1 MSVLLPLLVSR
12 TNDMEKCL
20 MSTGSDREKYVLFY
34 SCVSIGKSF
43 AHVRYTLAVNSN
55 LILLTYANPLQYC
68 FQLSPNACKTFKSK
82 EFLVLNFGLVG
93 SGQVKKYGPVDNSG
107 VGGRFAQMGGFSP
120 AYSYI

>member
-93 SGQVKKYGPVDNSG
+93 SRNMDPWTTLEWVDDLPKWVGFRQPIATYKK
-107 VGGRFAQMGGFSP
+107 
-120 AYSYI
+120 